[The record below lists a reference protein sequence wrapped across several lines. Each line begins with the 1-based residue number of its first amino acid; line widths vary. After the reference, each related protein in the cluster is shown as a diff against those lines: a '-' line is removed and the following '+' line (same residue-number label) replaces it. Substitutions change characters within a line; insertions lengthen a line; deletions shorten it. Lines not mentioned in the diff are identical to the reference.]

1 MKNSKVAIVMR
12 DYNLE
17 LDDFCYE
24 AHHIKRVFKEIEK
37 NFTCYFDKYTASRS
51 GVVISN
57 EKIESFKET
66 MNIDGNIKITIDKS
80 KLKKNLESIKMTAIK
95 EFEKDVEE
103 YEELF
108 DLDTLEEYEED
119 PAGFKNDLKKDCSM
133 IRKTLNSKDKSL
145 DQFKIK
151 FKVCNATKLLQVMT
165 NIAKYV
171 NGYAEIWEDY
181 DYDYGYTIENLIED
195 DLLEQSILDTE
206 GYGLDGVIGG
216 GIKSYVAYKLLP
228 EYFPHRSRE
237 AIWALWYLTNKK
249 DFGYQEDS
257 EFLMILTDKVVT
269 HQNFYYPYR
278 LFGIYSYL
286 IYQALLEQYNELD
299 VYFPEK
305 YRYVLTNDF
314 LRFVAK
320 CHEEEIGELTRNLR
334 ED

>member
-1 MKNSKVAIVMR
+1 MAIAVH

-24 AHHIKRVFKEIEK
+24 AYHIERVFKEIEK
-37 NFTCYFDKYTASRS
+37 NFESYFDKYITSRS
-51 GVVISN
+51 GIVITN
-57 EKIESFKET
+57 EAIESLKEK
-66 MNIDGNIKITIDKS
+66 MNIDGNIKIAIDKS
-80 KLKKNLESIKMTAIK
+80 KLKKNLEAIKNSAIK
-95 EFEKDVEE
+95 EFNKDVEE
-103 YEELF
+103 YDELF
-108 DLDTLEEYEED
+108 DLKTLEEYEED

-151 FKVCNATKLLQVMT
+151 FNVSNANKLLKVIT
-165 NIAKYV
+165 NIANYV
-171 NGYAEIWEDY
+171 NVYSEKWDGY
-181 DYDYGYTIENLIED
+181 DYNGEYTIENLIED

-216 GIKSYVAYKLLP
+216 GIKSYIAYKLLP

-237 AIWALWYLTNKK
+237 AIWALWYLSDKK
-249 DFGYQEDS
+249 DFGYDQDS

-269 HQNFYYPYR
+269 QQNFYYPYQ

-286 IYQALLEQYNELD
+286 IYQLLLERYIELN
-299 VYFPEK
+299 VHFPEK
-305 YRYVLTNDF
+305 HRYVLTNDF

-320 CHEEEIGELTRNLR
+320 FHEEEISELSRNIRGE
-334 ED
+334 